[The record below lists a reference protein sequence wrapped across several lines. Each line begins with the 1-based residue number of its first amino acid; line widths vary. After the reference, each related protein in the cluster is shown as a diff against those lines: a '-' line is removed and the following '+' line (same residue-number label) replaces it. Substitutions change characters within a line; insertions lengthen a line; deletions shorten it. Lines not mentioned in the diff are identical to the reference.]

1 MKKTELLRKISYPD
15 ILNFEYIACQLF
27 IISCHIKMKKLNGI
41 EAKME
46 IVNDLIQAFADY
58 NHKNPTCEI
67 PIEIVHSF
75 WLVTKGEFKIS

>member
-1 MKKTELLRKISYPD
+1 
-15 ILNFEYIACQLF
+15 
-27 IISCHIKMKKLNGI
+27 MKKLNGI

-46 IVNDLIQAFADY
+46 IINDLIQAFADY

-75 WLVTKGEFKIS
+75 WLVTKG